1 MLDVFRTL
9 NISASGLTAQR
20 ARLDVIASNIANAE
34 TTRSDEGGPYR
45 RKTVVFREV
54 YESAIHDA
62 GYRNVRAQTDA
73 MRGVEI
79 AAIEA
84 DKRPFPQHLPCSA
97 QSFAIPSAC
106 STTVRVAF
114 SCLSGG

>member
-1 MLDVFRTL
+1 MDVFRTL

-54 YESAIHDA
+54 
-62 GYRNVRAQTDA
+62 
-73 MRGVEI
+73 
-79 AAIEA
+79 
-84 DKRPFPQHLPCSA
+84 
-97 QSFAIPSAC
+97 
-106 STTVRVAF
+106 
-114 SCLSGG
+114 